1 LVKEKF
7 DIQNARKRD
16 KVSPTTHSYHIKS
29 QHPMLISKKW
39 KDNTGKFIKPGTTS
53 TIYARIK

>member
-16 KVSPTTHSYHIKS
+16 KVSPTTHSY